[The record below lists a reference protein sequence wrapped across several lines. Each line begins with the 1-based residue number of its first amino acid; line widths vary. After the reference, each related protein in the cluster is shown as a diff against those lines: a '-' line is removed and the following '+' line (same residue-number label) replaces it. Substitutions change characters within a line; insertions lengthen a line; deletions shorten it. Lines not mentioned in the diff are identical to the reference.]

1 MGANPRHV
9 MPTLAVRTRFSGGWQ
24 TDYHGP
30 SAQGY
35 RENRLTWSILSV
47 LEVTTLKSRRS
58 KMQIDPNLQ
67 MDQQAAQME
76 DAFAVLLA
84 TLGSTFLIIGLV
96 LAVIS
101 IIGL

>member
-1 MGANPRHV
+1 
-9 MPTLAVRTRFSGGWQ
+9 
-24 TDYHGP
+24 
-30 SAQGY
+30 
-35 RENRLTWSILSV
+35 
-47 LEVTTLKSRRS
+47 
-58 KMQIDPNLQ
+58 MQIDPNLQ